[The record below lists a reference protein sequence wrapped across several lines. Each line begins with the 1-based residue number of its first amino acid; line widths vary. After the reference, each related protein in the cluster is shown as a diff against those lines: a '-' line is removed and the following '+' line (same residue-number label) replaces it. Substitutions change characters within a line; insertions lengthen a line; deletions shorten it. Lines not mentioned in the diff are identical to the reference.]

1 MQEKLVSLGTIST
14 KIDYGLTASATERDT
29 GNKFLRITDISEGR
43 VNWADV
49 PYCQCSQRDAKKYEL
64 QRGDIVF
71 ARTGSVGNSCLV
83 REVPKGAVFA
93 SYLIRIRPNKQ
104 LVDPVYLSYFF
115 HTPDYWQQI
124 MGAAVGAIHLGL
136 NATKL
141 KQLRIPMLPLPEQ
154 QRIAAILAKADRLR
168 RLRRTARDLGDTYL
182 QSVFLEM
189 FGDLITNP
197 LSWKVY
203 SLSALSDSI
212 MYGVTA
218 SASMKPIGP
227 RFLRITDIQGGMVK
241 WENVPYCAISD
252 KEMRENALQSGD
264 IVFARTGATTGKSY
278 LIRDCPKD
286 AVFASYLIRVRP
298 GQKVDPFYLSGYFQ
312 SRAYWFQISETA
324 SGSAQPGVNA
334 TKLGRLQVPLPPLS
348 LQQRFAHIVHKFER
362 LRAQQREA
370 QRQAEHLFQTLLHR
384 AFRGELEDPKGLGDP

>member
-1 MQEKLVSLGTIST
+1 MQEKLVSLSTIST
-14 KIDYGLTASATERDT
+14 RIDYGLTASATERDT

-49 PYCQCSQRDAKKYEL
+49 PYCQCSQQDAKKYEL

-83 REVPKGAVFA
+83 QEVPKGAVFA

-141 KQLRIPMLPLPEQ
+141 KQLRIPMLPLSEQ
-154 QRIAAILAKADRLR
+154 KRIAVILAKADRLR
-168 RLRRTARDLGDTYL
+168 RLRRFARDLSDTYL

-189 FGDLITNP
+189 FGDPVSNP
-197 LSWKVY
+197 MGWEVHRLGKHLTFVTSGSRGWAQYY
-203 SLSALSDSI
+203 SSSGA
-212 MYGVTA
+212 
-218 SASMKPIGP
+218 
-227 RFLRITDIQGGMVK
+227 RFIRSLDVQMNRIS
-241 WENVPYCAISD
+241 NS
-252 KEMRENALQSGD
+252 
-264 IVFARTGATTGKSY
+264 
-278 LIRDCPKD
+278 D
-286 AVFASYLIRVRP
+286 AVFVIPPAGAEAERTRV
-298 GQKVDPFYLSGYFQ
+298 
-312 SRAYWFQISETA
+312 
-324 SGSAQPGVNA
+324 QPGDVLLTITGSRIGRVA
-334 TKLGRLQVPLPPLS
+334 YVPSSIGGAYISQHVAILRLDSSLRPDFVSMFLSHPQGGQLQIARTQYGQTKPGLNFEQIRSFEIPCPPMQK
-348 LQQRFAHIVHKFER
+348 QQKFAQIIHKFER

-370 QRQAEHLFQTLLHR
+370 QRQVEHLFQTLLHR
-384 AFRGELEDPKGLGDP
+384 AFRGELD